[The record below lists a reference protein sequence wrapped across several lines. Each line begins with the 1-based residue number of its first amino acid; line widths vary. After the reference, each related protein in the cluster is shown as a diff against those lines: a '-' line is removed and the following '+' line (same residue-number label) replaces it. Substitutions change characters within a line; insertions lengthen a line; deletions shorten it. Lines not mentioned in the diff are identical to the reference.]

1 MEEWGQAMMC
11 FGLTS
16 SSFFIPCPPNPHPWI
31 YSRAP
36 NLKNP
41 ATYLLWKYPET
52 SAKKDIALNSLFMC
66 RSRRYVRIWESLS
79 FLTPQA
85 QFSIHTA
92 PNYAL
97 LNENLK
103 SHSRNMADRRGK
115 MTSCGNQKSKAFV
128 PSKCSGGIFSRT
140 CFFITFYF
148 SVHWLAWPHARQ
160 AFSKIL
166 PLNFKATVLNK
177 QHQFTNPKL
186 I

>member
-1 MEEWGQAMMC
+1 MC

-16 SSFFIPCPPNPHPWI
+16 SSFFIPHPPHPHPWI

-52 SAKKDIALNSLFMC
+52 SVKKDIALNSLFMY

-79 FLTPQA
+79 FLMPLA

-103 SHSRNMADRRGK
+103 SHSRNMGDRRGK
-115 MTSCGNQKSKAFV
+115 MTSCGNQKNKAFV
-128 PSKCSGGIFSRT
+128 PSKCFGGIFSRT
-140 CFFITFYF
+140 CFLLPFISVSTDLPDPMQDKHFQKFY
-148 SVHWLAWPHARQ
+148 P
-160 AFSKIL
+160 
-166 PLNFKATVLNK
+166 
-177 QHQFTNPKL
+177 
-186 I
+186 